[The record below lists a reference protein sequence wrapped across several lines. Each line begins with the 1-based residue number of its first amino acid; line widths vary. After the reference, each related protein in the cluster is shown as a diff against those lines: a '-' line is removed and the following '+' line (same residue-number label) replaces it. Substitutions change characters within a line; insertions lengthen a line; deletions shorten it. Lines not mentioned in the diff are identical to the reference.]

1 MHTNASDRHLERQRK
16 RADIMGIPV
25 SAIPVMKLSLRRSVL
40 LAMLCLSLPAASSGA
55 AHMTAVTE
63 EFRPMNYTENGVVR
77 GYTTDIAREL
87 LERAHIGYSLASY
100 PWARAYQMAQRQPDV
115 LIFSIV
121 RTPEREK
128 LFQWIAPVAK
138 RRAYIY
144 KLATRGDIEL
154 RSPDDLFKYVT
165 ASDRDDASSS
175 QLEALGLKTGKNIEL
190 SNQDFTSLQKLLVG
204 RVDLMVG
211 TESFMRELCANHG
224 IAYSRLTRTIM
235 VPGGADYYIAAS
247 LDTAPQTVDLLRE
260 EFTKLRKTDFLKK
273 LAEKYKVAAP

>member
-1 MHTNASDRHLERQRK
+1 
-16 RADIMGIPV
+16 
-25 SAIPVMKLSLRRSVL
+25 MKSSLRLGVL
-40 LAMLCLSLPAASSGA
+40 FAMLCSPLPAAASGVA
-55 AHMTAVTE
+55 QMTAVTE

-77 GYTTDIAREL
+77 GYTSDIARTL

-100 PWARAYQMAQRQPDV
+100 PWARAYQMAHRQPDV

-175 QLEALGLKTGKNIEL
+175 QLEDRKST
-190 SNQDFTSLQKLLVG
+190 
-204 RVDLMVG
+204 
-211 TESFMRELCANHG
+211 
-224 IAYSRLTRTIM
+224 RLN
-235 VPGGADYYIAAS
+235 S
-247 LDTAPQTVDLLRE
+247 S
-260 EFTKLRKTDFLKK
+260 
-273 LAEKYKVAAP
+273 